1 MLVLVVLMVL
11 MVLMVSVV
19 MLQVELEVSLYWVL
33 SVLTGISDM
42 SFM

>member
-1 MLVLVVLMVL
+1 MVLVVL

-19 MLQVELEVSLYWVL
+19 MLQVEVEVSLYWVL

>member
-1 MLVLVVLMVL
+1 MVLVVL

-19 MLQVELEVSLYWVL
+19 MLEMELEVSLYWVL

>member
-1 MLVLVVLMVL
+1 

-19 MLQVELEVSLYWVL
+19 MLEVEVEVEVSLYWVL

>member
-1 MLVLVVLMVL
+1 MLVLVVL

>member
-11 MVLMVSVV
+11 MVSVV
-19 MLQVELEVSLYWVL
+19 MLEVEVSLYWVL

>member
-11 MVLMVSVV
+11 MVSVV
-19 MLQVELEVSLYWVL
+19 MLEVELEVSLYWVL

>member
-19 MLQVELEVSLYWVL
+19 MLQVEVSLYWVL

>member
-1 MLVLVVLMVL
+1 

-19 MLQVELEVSLYWVL
+19 MLQVEVEVEVSLYWVL